1 MKNWVPLLPNQ
12 SDGRTA
18 LIMIAVICLG
28 VSMHVAA
35 APTVGAI
42 IDSEFANANANGSCT
57 FNWEETTKKGHKKL
71 CSSNGY
77 KYYSSTSTKSARRYY
92 VCKNNKRPPCK
103 CSSRKPTDRP
113 CQCRKQRCS
122 GTLVLHL
129 LNGKVVNNVKH
140 TCIPDEKI
148 IRKIDECR
156 SRQSEESGCS
166 SSILMPCSALPT
178 LTMLPQ
184 QPLPDATRET
194 ANSHTQHDN
203 PSDFDMHQGGLPLAQ
218 QSSFP
223 GWSGAS
229 HTELGGQLLD
239 YNYPQQFCAG
249 KVVNNMKHISK
260 PDENVIHTGWKIDEC
275 RSRQLEGSRH
285 SSSILMPCPAS
296 PTLTVEQL
304 LQPSSD
310 STRETANSHTQHDN
324 PPDLDMQQGGL
335 PLEQQ
340 SSFPGGSGAFHTELG
355 GHVLDYD
362 LLQSVGP
369 TGEMDFQELDVGTG
383 IGLCALNDAGCDFG
397 RIEFEDLKPEFIT
410 HPRDVQVMPESV
422 VVFSAKTRIG
432 DNATYAWK
440 HNGQYKVGEVWED
453 LIIFRASVKDE
464 GKYKCVAFNEY
475 GTVYSEPAYLKL
487 ISKKKERITV
497 PQSIDLNQSF
507 QRHPFLVDDRN
518 FDQSDQ
524 DYFAAYNIVSTEA
537 KDTGTTSQLVTG
549 IIQ

>member
-57 FNWEETTKKGHKKL
+57 FYWEETTKKGHKKL

-77 KYYSSTSTKSARRYY
+77 EYYSSTSTKSARRYY

-129 LNGKVVNNVKH
+129 LNGKVVSNVKH
-140 TCIPDEKI
+140 TCIPDENI

-178 LTMLPQ
+178 LTMLLQ

-304 LQPSSD
+304 LQPLSD
-310 STRETANSHTQHDN
+310 STRETANSHT
-324 PPDLDMQQGGL
+324 G
-335 PLEQQ
+335 
-340 SSFPGGSGAFHTELG
+340 
-355 GHVLDYD
+355 
-362 LLQSVGP
+362 
-369 TGEMDFQELDVGTG
+369 
-383 IGLCALNDAGCDFG
+383 
-397 RIEFEDLKPEFIT
+397 LKPEFIT
-410 HPRDVQVMPESV
+410 HPRDVQVMPGSE

-453 LIIFRASVKDE
+453 LTIFPASVKDE
-464 GKYKCVAFNEY
+464 GKYECVAFNEY
-475 GTVYSEPAYLKL
+475 GMVYSEPAYLKL

-507 QRHPFLVDDRN
+507 QRHPFLVDE
-518 FDQSDQ
+518 Q
-524 DYFAAYNIVSTEA
+524 DYFAAYNMVSTEA